1 MGKVASNGRDV
12 DVNDGTEKFLPND
25 FISNSHIVGLVILS
39 YVDVCTEFNAFSLSR
54 YSLSTLKTTDK

>member
-39 YVDVCTEFNAFSLSR
+39 YVCTEFNAFSLSR